1 MMQSRMDQQSEV
13 MWIEFKK
20 GTFDASLP
28 ENMKYLDGFF
38 LRLEAENQVILT
50 DSQREQMQERQILSH
65 VLESKRAAFIKKFA
79 KTKGVGL

>member
-50 DSQREQMQERQILSH
+50 DS
-65 VLESKRAAFIKKFA
+65 
-79 KTKGVGL
+79 